1 MSRLL
6 QMAAEMTR
14 LEFAGA
20 IAQGQ
25 ARAEAI
31 EARAQQIAGQPCVV
45 VHDTIASAR
54 GGRIAC
60 GSSSFSRATVR
71 VDACGVLYVTRCDDQ
86 IVTRIYPAG
95 HWTEATQ
102 YLPRAVE
109 GPLDVDFYLT
119 PQQCLGCGEP
129 VGEADTYCTV
139 ECSVSAECAR

>member
-1 MSRLL
+1 MNAFLK
-6 QMAAEMTR
+6 MAAEMTR

-45 VHDTIASAR
+45 VHTTILAPNGDR
-54 GGRIAC
+54 MPC
-60 GSSSFSRATVR
+60 GTHSFSRASVR

-86 IVTRIYPAG
+86 AVTRIYPAW

-102 YLPRAVE
+102 YLPRVGDGDLE
-109 GPLDVDFYLT
+109 IEFSLT
-119 PQQCLGCGEP
+119 PQRCLGCGEP
-129 VGEADTYCTV
+129 VGEPDSYCAL
-139 ECSVSAECAR
+139 ECSVRSECAR